1 MAQELD
7 SQGLKKAKPMPK
19 RIVIIGAHAAAVDA
33 ASAARKTDRTVEIT
47 LMTTEKHAGYSRCGI
62 PFVIGGHIQSFSD
75 LIVYP
80 SSYYQMMKLDL
91 RRETTATD
99 VDTKA
104 KTVEIKDKTGKT
116 ETLSYDS
123 LIFATGA
130 NAFIP
135 PIKGREKPGT
145 MTVRTIEDGETIDE
159 AIKKG
164 VKTAVVMGG
173 SLIGLEMA
181 VGLTERGVKTTVVE
195 MLPQILPVMLDA
207 DMAKGV
213 HEMLEQKGI
222 RIIVG
227 KGVEEFLGEDKVEGI
242 VAGGEQ
248 VRADLFVAAF
258 GVRANTDL
266 AQKAGVA
273 MGETKA
279 IKVNSRMETNLPGV
293 YAIGDCVECTNLI
306 TQRPSITQLGTV
318 AVRQGKV
325 AGTNAAGGYAI
336 FPGVLGSAVT
346 KFFDIEI
353 GATGLT
359 ESFAKRAGIETVT
372 GTISGKTR
380 AQYFPGAQP
389 IKVKVVVEKE
399 MERVI
404 GAQVV
409 GGEDVTQRV
418 NALSLAIQKSMTVRE
433 LAKSDTCY
441 APPLCETWELMALAA
456 EAAIM
461 KLR

>member
-1 MAQELD
+1 
-7 SQGLKKAKPMPK
+7 MPR

-33 ASAARKTDRTVEIT
+33 ASAARKTDRTAEIT
-47 LMTTEKHAGYSRCGI
+47 LMTTEKYAGYSRCGL
-62 PFVIGGHIQSFSD
+62 PFVIGGHIPNFTD

-80 SSYYQMMKLDL
+80 TSYYQMMKLDL
-91 RRETTATD
+91 RRETTATN

-104 KTVEIKDKTGKT
+104 KTVEIHDKNGKT

-130 NAFIP
+130 NPFTP
-135 PIKGREKPGT
+135 PVKGREKSGT
-145 MTVRTIEDGETIDE
+145 MPVRSIEDGERIDE

-164 VKTAVVMGG
+164 ANTAVVMGG
-173 SLIGLEMA
+173 SLIGLETA
-181 VGLTERGVKTTVVE
+181 IGLTERGVKTTVVE

-207 DMAKGV
+207 DMARGV
-213 HEMLEQKGI
+213 QEMLEAKGVNI
-222 RIIVG
+222 AVG
-227 KGVEEFLGEDKVEGI
+227 KGVEEFLGTDKVTEI
-242 VAGGEQ
+242 VAGGEHFQ
-248 VRADLFVAAF
+248 ADIFVSAF
-258 GVRANTDL
+258 GVRPNTDL

-273 MGETKA
+273 LGETKA
-279 IKVNSRMETNLPGV
+279 IKVSPRMETNMPSV
-293 YAIGDCVECTNLI
+293 YAIGDCAESTHMI
-306 TQRPSITQLGTV
+306 TQRPALQQLGTV
-318 AVRQGKV
+318 AVRHGKV

-336 FPGVLGSAVT
+336 FPGVLGSAAT
-346 KFFDIEI
+346 KFFETEV
-353 GATGLT
+353 GVTGLT
-359 ESFAKRAGIETVT
+359 EFFAKRAGIDVVT

-404 GAQVV
+404 GAQIV
-409 GGEDVTQRV
+409 GGEDVTQRI
-418 NALSLAIQKSMTVRE
+418 NAMSIGIQKQMTVRE

-456 EAAIM
+456 EAAII

>member
-1 MAQELD
+1 
-7 SQGLKKAKPMPK
+7 MPR

-33 ASAARKTDRTVEIT
+33 ASAARKTDRTAEII
-47 LMTTEKHAGYSRCGI
+47 LLTTEKYAGYSRCGI
-62 PFVIGGHIQSFSD
+62 PFVIGGHIPNFTD

-91 RRETTATD
+91 RRETTATN
-99 VDTKA
+99 VDAKA
-104 KTVEIKDKTGKT
+104 RTVETQDKTGKT

-135 PIKGREKPGT
+135 PIKGREKPGL
-145 MTVRTIEDGETIDE
+145 MTVRTIEDGEKIDQTIKE
-159 AIKKG
+159 GAKA
-164 VKTAVVMGG
+164 AVVMGAG
-173 SLIGLEMA
+173 LIGLEVA
-181 VGLTERGVKTTVVE
+181 IGLHERGLQAIVVE

-213 HEMLEQKGI
+213 QEMLEQKGI
-222 RIIVG
+222 KIMTG
-227 KGVEEFLGEDKVEGI
+227 KGVEEFIGTDKVTGI
-242 VAGGEQ
+242 VAAGEQ
-248 VRADLFVAAF
+248 INADIFVSAF

-266 AQKAGVA
+266 AQKAGVIL
-273 MGETKA
+273 GETKA
-279 IKVNSRMETNLPGV
+279 IKVNTRMETNLPSI
-293 YAIGDCVECTNLI
+293 YAIGDCAECTNLI
-306 TQRPSITQLGTV
+306 TQRPALPQLGTV
-318 AVRQGKV
+318 AVRHGKV
-325 AGTNAAGGYAI
+325 AGINAAGGYSA
-336 FPGVLGSAVT
+336 FPGVLGSAAT
-346 KFFDIEI
+346 KFFDTEI
-353 GATGLT
+353 GVTGLT
-359 ESFAKRAGIETVT
+359 EFFAKRAGIETVT

-380 AQYFPGAQP
+380 AQYYPGALP

-404 GAQVV
+404 GAQIV
-409 GGEDVTQRV
+409 GGEDVTQRI
-418 NALSLAIQKSMTVRE
+418 NALSIGIQKQMTMRE

-456 EAAIM
+456 EAAII